1 MFRAKSHIVTHISVI
16 PKVLADMS
24 IRKQWES
31 QLYDME
37 AFDVTPDLSYAKTF
51 YAYKSPMGV
60 SHREFLM
67 S

>member
-1 MFRAKSHIVTHISVI
+1 
-16 PKVLADMS
+16 
-24 IRKQWES
+24 
-31 QLYDME
+31 ME